1 MDSLTI
7 RKKLYAVFGMLLGI
21 FLIAS
26 LYAGYSLN
34 SINSGALRIATEH
47 LSGVMTGMDS
57 SQALANF
64 RQGEYAVVTAKTL
77 PARLYATRDNKNLAA
92 QIDISLDAL
101 EPSVQEEN
109 RDDFAALRNDW
120 ADYKKNSQ
128 RISELS
134 KAGKNAEAQVLLESS
149 ANNYVNIAAKLDRVV
164 DNSKDFIFK
173 ESVEASKQY
182 EYTKWTLIISVLL
195 VIGLAGFMAVYLSK
209 SIMNSVN
216 YLMDI
221 SSEVAKGNL
230 TVEAEPQTN
239 DEMGQLTAAYRE
251 TISNLRKLVHD
262 IQKTSE
268 EVASFA
274 AQMTENAS
282 QSAQANQQIAV
293 SITNVAASSSQQGDA
308 VSSSLADIQTM
319 AHSIA
324 GFEHTAVASAHA
336 TEVVSEIA
344 GEGREAIDKAV
355 VQMAEIAKSV
365 NESAETIEQ
374 LAERSTEIGE
384 ISDTIAGI
392 AAQTNLLALNAAIE
406 AARAGEAGRGFAV
419 VAEEV
424 RKLAEGSNEAA
435 QQIVSLIATIQKDTE
450 QAAQRMKRGTQEVE
464 NGRRVVANAG
474 DAFGRIAE
482 SVQDLTDGSHK
493 ILREAKDSASKAEA
507 LVGTMEAINHSSQS
521 IAAETQSVSAASEEQ
536 SASMDEVANASDKL
550 ASLAQ
555 ELTDSTN
562 KFKL

>member
-1 MDSLTI
+1 M
-7 RKKLYAVFGMLLGI
+7 
-21 FLIAS
+21 
-26 LYAGYSLN
+26 
-34 SINSGALRIATEH
+34 
-47 LSGVMTGMDS
+47 
-57 SQALANF
+57 
-64 RQGEYAVVTAKTL
+64 
-77 PARLYATRDNKNLAA
+77 
-92 QIDISLDAL
+92 
-101 EPSVQEEN
+101 
-109 RDDFAALRNDW
+109 
-120 ADYKKNSQ
+120 
-128 RISELS
+128 
-134 KAGKNAEAQVLLESS
+134 ESS
-149 ANNYVNIAAKLDRVV
+149 AQKYNSISINLDKVV

-173 ESVEASKQY
+173 ESADASRQY
-182 EYTKWTLIISVLL
+182 EYTKWTLVVCVLL
-195 VIGLAGFMAVYLSK
+195 VIGLAGFMAAYLSRN
-209 SIMNSVN
+209 IMNSVN

-230 TVEAEPQTN
+230 TVEAEPQTA

-251 TISNLRKLVHD
+251 TISNLRKLVHG

-293 SITNVAASSSQQGDA
+293 SITNVAASSSQQGEA
-308 VSSSLADIQTM
+308 VSSSLTDIQTM
-319 AHSIA
+319 AQSIS
-324 GFEHTAVASAHA
+324 GFEHTAASSAQA
-336 TEVVSEIA
+336 TEEVSKIA
-344 GEGREAIDKAV
+344 GEGRDAIDRAV

-450 QAAQRMKRGTQEVE
+450 QAAKRMKRGTDEVE
-464 NGRRVVANAG
+464 NGRKVVANAG
-474 DAFGRIAE
+474 DAFQRIAE
-482 SVQDLTDGSHK
+482 SVESLNDGSQK
-493 ILREAKDSASKAEA
+493 ILREAKDSVSKAEA
-507 LVGTMEAINHSSQS
+507 LVGIMESINNSSQS
-521 IAAETQSVSAASEEQ
+521 IASETQSVSAASEEQ

-562 KFKL
+562 KFKI